1 MDNSWI
7 LFLIGALFLV
17 LVVFMI
23 VAGRKHRQQIVPDY
37 RALFVLGIVF
47 LPLGVPSGNW
57 GLSIMGAA
65 FLVAG
70 IRHRDK
76 WGKHTKWADFPP
88 ELKKMKILFA
98 GALAILA
105 LAAAAFFAFAS

>member
-47 LPLGVPSGNW
+47 LPLGIPSGNW
-57 GLSIMGAA
+57 GLSVMGAA

-70 IRHRDK
+70 IRHRGK
-76 WGKHTKWADFPP
+76 WGKHTRWSDFPP
-88 ELKKMKILFA
+88 ELKKMKFFA
-98 GALAILA
+98 SALAILV
-105 LAAAAFFAFAS
+105 LATAAFFAFAS